1 MIAMFPHHHHLSP
14 AAIPHAV
21 QLLLTWLQSRLPVPA
36 FEWLDTELRGLQ
48 AKPEQARWF
57 KALGMAPRKLG
68 KADLHPTAA
77 ELQAAQALRQGLDP
91 SEWSVDQTARMAF
104 TLAFY
109 QGDEASFVQQMGVL
123 VDTSEINE
131 LLAIFRGF
139 ALFPHPQALEP
150 KAREAIRSTMRP
162 VYEAMSHRNPY
173 PLEFF
178 DEAAWNQMIVKAFF
192 LDSSIWQIQGVD
204 DRYNADLSVM
214 LISLVQERWAAARF
228 IAPEI
233 WRCAVPYANAEG
245 VEVILQALA
254 GKGAER
260 ELQMI
265 AKVCQHFPQLC
276 PPEVVQAIKAKAWMV
291 EPSTLPWSDFASA
304 SY

>member
-1 MIAMFPHHHHLSP
+1 MSPQHQHLSP
-14 AAIPHAV
+14 TAIPQAID
-21 QLLLTWLQSRLPVPA
+21 LLSAWMKTRLPTEA
-36 FEWLDTELRGLQ
+36 FAWFDTELRGLQ
-48 AKPEQARWF
+48 TQAEQARWF

-68 KADLHPTAA
+68 KADLQPTAV
-77 ELQAAQALRQGLDP
+77 ELQAAQTLRQGLDP
-91 SEWSVDQTARMAF
+91 TEWSVDQTARIAF

-109 QGDEASFVQQMGVL
+109 QGDEAGFVQQVAML

-173 PLEFF
+173 PFEFF

-204 DRYNADLSVM
+204 ERYNADLSVI
-214 LISLVQERWAAARF
+214 LISLVQERWAAGRF

-233 WRCAVPYANAEG
+233 WRCAVPHANPDG
-245 VEVILQALA
+245 VAVILQALA
-254 GKGAER
+254 GKALER
-260 ELQMI
+260 ELQVI
-265 AKVCQHFPQLC
+265 AKICLSHPALC
-276 PPEVVQAIKAKAWMV
+276 APEVVQAVKAKSWAV
-291 EPSTLPWSDFASA
+291 DPNSLPWSSFASA

>member
-1 MIAMFPHHHHLSP
+1 MYPQNQHLSP
-14 AAIPHAV
+14 ASIPQAIG
-21 QLLLTWLQSRLPVPA
+21 LLSAWLQTRLS
-36 FEWLDTELRGLQ
+36 FESFAWFDAELRSLQ

-68 KADLHPTAA
+68 KADLLPSAA
-77 ELQAAQALRQGLDP
+77 DLQAAHSLRQGLDP
-91 SEWSVDQTARMAF
+91 SEWSVDQTARIAF

-109 QGDEASFVQQMGVL
+109 QGDEAGFVQQVAML

-139 ALFPHPQALEP
+139 ALFPHPQSLEP

-162 VYEAMSHRNPY
+162 VYEAISHRNPF
-173 PLEFF
+173 PFEFF
-178 DEAAWNQMIVKAFF
+178 DEPAWNQMIVKAFF

-204 DRYNADLSVM
+204 ERYNPDLSVI
-214 LISLVQERWAAARF
+214 LISLVQERWAAGRF

-233 WRCAVPYANAEG
+233 WRCAVPHANAQG
-245 VEVILQALA
+245 VAVILEALG
-254 GKGAER
+254 GKAPER
-260 ELQMI
+260 EQQGI
-265 AKVCQHFPQLC
+265 AKISLALPALC
-276 PPEVVQAIKAKAWMV
+276 APEVVQAVKAKQWSSDPSSLAW
-291 EPSTLPWSDFASA
+291 SSFASA

>member
-1 MIAMFPHHHHLSP
+1 MHPQHQHLSSASIP
-14 AAIPHAV
+14 QAID
-21 QLLLTWLQSRLPVPA
+21 LLSAWLKTRLPSEA
-36 FEWLDTELRGLQ
+36 LAWFDAELRGLQ

-68 KADLHPTAA
+68 KADLQPSQA
-77 ELQAAQALRQGLDP
+77 ELLAAQALRAGLDP
-91 SEWSVDQTARMAF
+91 TEWSVDQTARMAF

-109 QGDEASFVQQMGVL
+109 QGDETSFVQQIAML

-139 ALFPHPQALEP
+139 ALFPHPEALEP
-150 KAREAIRSTMRP
+150 KAREAIRSAMRP

-173 PLEFF
+173 PLESF
-178 DEAAWNQMIVKAFF
+178 DEPAWNQMIVKAFF

-204 DRYNADLSVM
+204 QRYNADLSVI
-214 LISLVQERWAAARF
+214 LISLVQERWAAGRF

-233 WRCAVPYANAEG
+233 WRCAVPHANAQG
-245 VEVILQALA
+245 VAVILEALG
-254 GKGAER
+254 GKALER
-260 ELQMI
+260 EQQVI
-265 AKVCQHFPQLC
+265 AKICLNHPELC
-276 PPEVVQAIKAKAWMV
+276 PPEVVQAVKTKSWAVDPVSLAW
-291 EPSTLPWSDFASA
+291 SGFASA

>member
-1 MIAMFPHHHHLSP
+1 MRSQHQHLSP
-14 AAIPHAV
+14 ASIPQAID
-21 QLLLTWLQSRLPVPA
+21 LLSAWLKTRLSPEGFA
-36 FEWLDTELRGLQ
+36 WFDAELRSLQ

-68 KADLHPTAA
+68 KADLQPSAA
-77 ELQAAQALRQGLDP
+77 DLQAAQSLRAGLDP
-91 SEWSVDQTARMAF
+91 TQWSVDQTARMAF

-109 QGDEASFVQQMGVL
+109 PGDEAGFVQHVAML
-123 VDTSEINE
+123 VDTAEINE

-150 KAREAIRSTMRP
+150 KAREAIRSSMRP
-162 VYEAMSHRNPY
+162 VYEAISHRNPY

-178 DEAAWNQMIVKAFF
+178 DEPAWNQMIVKAFF

-204 DRYNADLSVM
+204 ERYNADLSVI
-214 LISLVQERWAAARF
+214 LISLVQERWAAGRF

-233 WRCAVPYANAEG
+233 WRCAVPHANPEG
-245 VEVILQALA
+245 VVVILQALS
-254 GKGAER
+254 GKALER
-260 ELQMI
+260 ELQVI
-265 AKVCQHFPQLC
+265 AKICLSHPTLC
-276 PPEVVQAIKAKAWMV
+276 VPEVVQAVKAKQWRSDPSSLAW
-291 EPSTLPWSDFASA
+291 SSFASA

>member
-1 MIAMFPHHHHLSP
+1 MSSPHRHLSP
-14 AAIPHAV
+14 AAIPQAIE
-21 QLLLTWLQSRLPVPA
+21 LLSAWLKTRLPIDA
-36 FEWLDTELRGLQ
+36 FAWFDNELRGLQ
-48 AKPEQARWF
+48 TQPEQARWF

-68 KADLHPTAA
+68 KADLQPSQV
-77 ELQAAQALRQGLDP
+77 ELQAAQTLRQGLDP
-91 SEWSVDQTARMAF
+91 TEWSVDQTARIAF

-109 QGDEASFVQQMGVL
+109 QGDEAGFVQHVAML
-123 VDTSEINE
+123 IDTSEINE

-139 ALFPHPQALEP
+139 ALFPHPEALEP

-173 PLEFF
+173 PFEFF

-204 DRYNADLSVM
+204 ERYNADLSEI
-214 LISLVQERWAAARF
+214 LISLVQERWAAGRF

-233 WRCAVPYANAEG
+233 WRCAVPHANAEG
-245 VEVILQALA
+245 VAVILQALA
-254 GKGAER
+254 GKALER
-260 ELQMI
+260 ELQVI
-265 AKVCQHFPQLC
+265 AKVCLSHPALC
-276 PPEVVQAIKAKAWMV
+276 PPEVVQAVKAKQWSSDPSSLAW
-291 EPSTLPWSDFASA
+291 SSFASA

>member
-1 MIAMFPHHHHLSP
+1 MSSPHRHLLS
-14 AAIPHAV
+14 AAIPQAIE
-21 QLLLTWLQSRLPVPA
+21 LLSAWLKTRLPTDA
-36 FEWLDTELRGLQ
+36 FAWFDNELRGLQ
-48 AKPEQARWF
+48 TQPEQARWF

-68 KADLHPTAA
+68 KADLQPSQV
-77 ELQAAQALRQGLDP
+77 ELQAAQTLRQGLDP
-91 SEWSVDQTARMAF
+91 TEWSVDQTARIAF

-109 QGDEASFVQQMGVL
+109 QGDEAGFVQHVAML
-123 VDTSEINE
+123 IDTSEINE

-139 ALFPHPQALEP
+139 ALFPHPEALEP

-173 PLEFF
+173 PFEFF

-204 DRYNADLSVM
+204 ERSNADLSEI
-214 LISLVQERWAAARF
+214 LISLVQERWAAGRF

-233 WRCAVPYANAEG
+233 WRCAVPHANAEG
-245 VEVILQALA
+245 VAVILQALA
-254 GKGAER
+254 GKALER
-260 ELQMI
+260 ERQVI
-265 AKVCQHFPQLC
+265 AKVCLSHPALC
-276 PPEVVQAIKAKAWMV
+276 PPEVVQAVKAKQWSSDPSSLAW
-291 EPSTLPWSDFASA
+291 SSFASA

>member
-1 MIAMFPHHHHLSP
+1 MFPQHHHLSP
-14 AAIPHAV
+14 ASIPQAIDVLHA
-21 QLLLTWLQSRLPVPA
+21 WLQSRLASVA
-36 FEWLDTELRGLQ
+36 FAWFDTELRGLQ
-48 AKPEQARWF
+48 TKPEQARWF

-68 KADLHPTAA
+68 KADLQPTAL
-77 ELQAAQALRQGLDP
+77 ELQAAQSLRQGLDP
-91 SEWSVDQTARMAF
+91 TEWSVDQTARMAF

-109 QGDEASFVQQMGVL
+109 QGDEAGFVQQMGML

-131 LLAIFRGF
+131 LLAIFKGF

-192 LDSSIWQIQGVD
+192 LDSSIWQIQGID
-204 DRYNADLSVM
+204 QRYNADLSVM
-214 LISLVQERWAAARF
+214 LILLVQERWAAGRF

-233 WRCAVPYANAEG
+233 WRCAVPHANADG
-245 VEVILQALA
+245 VAVILQALA

-260 ELQMI
+260 EQQMI
-265 AKVCQHFPQLC
+265 AKVCQHFAQLC
-276 PPEVVQAIKAKAWMV
+276 SPEVVKAVHAKSWSMQA
-291 EPSTLPWSDFASA
+291 SHLPWSDFASA

>member
-1 MIAMFPHHHHLSP
+1 MYPQHHHLSP
-14 AAIPHAV
+14 TAIPQAIA
-21 QLLLTWLQSRLPVPA
+21 LMTSWLKTRLAADA
-36 FEWLDTELRGLQ
+36 FDWFDTELRALQ

-68 KADLHPTAA
+68 KADLAPSGA
-77 ELQAAQALRQGLDP
+77 ELQAAQALRHGLDP
-91 SEWSVDQTARMAF
+91 TEWSMDQTARIAF

-109 QGDEASFVQQMGVL
+109 QGDELGFVQQVAML

-139 ALFPHPQALEP
+139 ALFPQPEALEP

-173 PLEFF
+173 PFEFF

-204 DRYNADLSVM
+204 ERYNADLSVI
-214 LISLVQERWAAARF
+214 LILLVQERWAAGRF

-233 WRCAVPYANAEG
+233 WRCAVPHANAEG
-245 VEVILQALA
+245 VAVILQALA
-254 GKGAER
+254 GKALER
-260 ELQMI
+260 ELQVI
-265 AKVCQHFPQLC
+265 AKICLSHPELC
-276 PPEVVQAIKAKAWMV
+276 PPDVVQAVKAKSWATD
-291 EPSTLPWSDFASA
+291 PLSLDWSSFASA

>member
-1 MIAMFPHHHHLSP
+1 MSSPHRHLLP
-14 AAIPHAV
+14 AAIPQAIE
-21 QLLLTWLQSRLPVPA
+21 LLSAWLKTRLPTDA
-36 FEWLDTELRGLQ
+36 FAWFDNELRGLQ
-48 AKPEQARWF
+48 TQPEQARWF

-68 KADLHPTAA
+68 KADLQPSQV
-77 ELQAAQALRQGLDP
+77 ELQAAQTLRQGLDP
-91 SEWSVDQTARMAF
+91 TEWSVDQTARIAF

-109 QGDEASFVQQMGVL
+109 QGDEAGFVQQVAML
-123 VDTSEINE
+123 IDTSEINE

-139 ALFPHPQALEP
+139 ALFPHPEALEP

-173 PLEFF
+173 PFEFF

-204 DRYNADLSVM
+204 DRYNADLSEI
-214 LISLVQERWAAARF
+214 LISLVQERWAAGRF

-233 WRCAVPYANAEG
+233 WRCAVPHANAEG
-245 VEVILQALA
+245 VAVILQALA
-254 GKGAER
+254 GKALER
-260 ELQMI
+260 ELQVI
-265 AKVCQHFPQLC
+265 AKVCLSHPALC
-276 PPEVVQAIKAKAWMV
+276 PHEVVQAVKAKQWGSDPSSLAW
-291 EPSTLPWSDFASA
+291 SSFASA

>member
-1 MIAMFPHHHHLSP
+1 MFPQHHHLSP
-14 AAIPHAV
+14 AAIPQAID
-21 QLLLTWLQSRLPVPA
+21 LLSVWLKPRLSPEGFA
-36 FEWLDTELRGLQ
+36 WFDTELRALQ

-57 KALGMAPRKLG
+57 KALGLAPRKLG
-68 KADLHPTAA
+68 KADLQPTQA

-91 SEWSVDQTARMAF
+91 SEWSVDQTARIAF

-109 QGDEASFVQQMGVL
+109 QGDEAGFVQQVVML
-123 VDTSEINE
+123 IDTSEINE

-162 VYEAMSHRNPY
+162 VYEAMSHRNPF

-204 DRYNADLSVM
+204 ERYNADLSVI
-214 LISLVQERWAAARF
+214 LILLVQERWAAGRF

-245 VEVILQALA
+245 VAVILQALA
-254 GKGAER
+254 GKALER
-260 ELQMI
+260 ELQVI
-265 AKVCQHFPQLC
+265 AKICLSHPDLC
-276 PPEVVQAIKAKAWMV
+276 PPEVVQAVKVKAWADD
-291 EPSTLPWSDFASA
+291 PSGLAWSSFASA

>member
-1 MIAMFPHHHHLSP
+1 MFPQHHHLSP
-14 AAIPHAV
+14 AAIPQAID
-21 QLLLTWLQSRLPVPA
+21 LLSVWLKPRLSPEGFA
-36 FEWLDTELRGLQ
+36 WFDTELRALQ
-48 AKPEQARWF
+48 AKPAQARWF
-57 KALGMAPRKLG
+57 KALGLAPRKLG
-68 KADLHPTAA
+68 KADLQPTQV

-91 SEWSVDQTARMAF
+91 SEWSVDQTARIAF

-109 QGDEASFVQQMGVL
+109 QGDEAGFVQQVVML
-123 VDTSEINE
+123 IDTSEINE

-162 VYEAMSHRNPY
+162 VYEAMSHRNPF

-204 DRYNADLSVM
+204 ERYNADLSVI
-214 LISLVQERWAAARF
+214 LILLVQERWAAGRF

-245 VEVILQALA
+245 VAVILQALA
-254 GKGAER
+254 GKALER
-260 ELQMI
+260 ELQVI
-265 AKVCQHFPQLC
+265 AKICLSHPDLC
-276 PPEVVQAIKAKAWMV
+276 PPEVVQAVKVKAWADD
-291 EPSTLPWSDFASA
+291 PSGLAWSSFASA

>member
-1 MIAMFPHHHHLSP
+1 MSSPHRHLLS
-14 AAIPHAV
+14 AAIPQAIE
-21 QLLLTWLQSRLPVPA
+21 LLSAWLKTRLPTDA
-36 FEWLDTELRGLQ
+36 FAWFDNELRGLQ
-48 AKPEQARWF
+48 TQPEQARWF

-68 KADLHPTAA
+68 KADLQPSQV
-77 ELQAAQALRQGLDP
+77 ELQAAQTLRQGLDP
-91 SEWSVDQTARMAF
+91 TEWSVDQTARIAF

-109 QGDEASFVQQMGVL
+109 QGDEAGFVQQVAML
-123 VDTSEINE
+123 IDTSEINE

-139 ALFPHPQALEP
+139 ALFPHPEALEP

-173 PLEFF
+173 PFEFF

-204 DRYNADLSVM
+204 DRYNADLSVI
-214 LISLVQERWAAARF
+214 LISLVQERWAAGRF

-233 WRCAVPYANAEG
+233 WRCAVPHANAEG
-245 VEVILQALA
+245 VAVILQALA
-254 GKGAER
+254 GKALER
-260 ELQMI
+260 EQQVI
-265 AKVCQHFPQLC
+265 AKICLSHPALC
-276 PPEVVQAIKAKAWMV
+276 APEVVQAVKAMSWSV
-291 EPSTLPWSDFASA
+291 YPSGLPWSSFASA

>member
-1 MIAMFPHHHHLSP
+1 MSSPHRHLLP
-14 AAIPHAV
+14 AAIPQAIE
-21 QLLLTWLQSRLPVPA
+21 LLSAWLKTRLPTDA
-36 FEWLDTELRGLQ
+36 FAWFDNELRGLQ
-48 AKPEQARWF
+48 TQPEQARWF

-68 KADLHPTAA
+68 KADLQPSQV
-77 ELQAAQALRQGLDP
+77 ELQAAQTLRQGLDP
-91 SEWSVDQTARMAF
+91 TEWSVDQTARIAF

-109 QGDEASFVQQMGVL
+109 QGDEAGFVQQVAML
-123 VDTSEINE
+123 IDTSEINE

-173 PLEFF
+173 PFEFF

-204 DRYNADLSVM
+204 ARYNADLSEI
-214 LISLVQERWAAARF
+214 LISLVQERWAAGRF

-233 WRCAVPYANAEG
+233 WRCAVPHANAEG
-245 VEVILQALA
+245 VAVILQALT
-254 GKGAER
+254 GKALER
-260 ELQMI
+260 ELQVI
-265 AKVCQHFPQLC
+265 AKVCLSHPALC
-276 PPEVVQAIKAKAWMV
+276 PPEVVQAVKAKQWGSDPSSLAW
-291 EPSTLPWSDFASA
+291 SSFASA

>member
-1 MIAMFPHHHHLSP
+1 MSSPHRHLSP
-14 AAIPHAV
+14 AAIPQAIE
-21 QLLLTWLQSRLPVPA
+21 LLSAWLKTRLPIDA
-36 FEWLDTELRGLQ
+36 FAWFDNELRGLQ
-48 AKPEQARWF
+48 TQPEQARWF

-68 KADLHPTAA
+68 KADLQPSQV
-77 ELQAAQALRQGLDP
+77 ELQAAQTLRQGLDP
-91 SEWSVDQTARMAF
+91 TEWSVDQTARIAF

-109 QGDEASFVQQMGVL
+109 QGDEAGFVQHVAML
-123 VDTSEINE
+123 IDTSEINE

-139 ALFPHPQALEP
+139 ALFPHPQASEP

-173 PLEFF
+173 PFEFF

-204 DRYNADLSVM
+204 ERYNADLSEI
-214 LISLVQERWAAARF
+214 LISLVQERWAAGRF

-233 WRCAVPYANAEG
+233 WRCAVPHANAEG
-245 VEVILQALA
+245 VAVILQALA
-254 GKGAER
+254 GKALER
-260 ELQMI
+260 ELQVI
-265 AKVCQHFPQLC
+265 AKVCLSHPALC
-276 PPEVVQAIKAKAWMV
+276 PPEVVQAVKAKQWSSDPSSLAW
-291 EPSTLPWSDFASA
+291 SSFASA

>member
-1 MIAMFPHHHHLSP
+1 MYPQHHHLSP
-14 AAIPHAV
+14 AAIPQAID
-21 QLLLTWLQSRLPVPA
+21 LLCAWLKARLPAEA
-36 FEWLDTELRGLQ
+36 FAWFDTELRALQ

-68 KADLHPTAA
+68 KADLAPSGA
-77 ELQAAQALRQGLDP
+77 ELQAAQALRHGLDP
-91 SEWSVDQTARMAF
+91 TEWSVDQTARIAL

-109 QGDEASFVQQMGVL
+109 QGDEVGFVQQVAML

-139 ALFPHPQALEP
+139 ALFPQPEALES

-162 VYEAMSHRNPY
+162 VYEAMAHRNPY
-173 PLEFF
+173 PSEFF

-192 LDSSIWQIQGVD
+192 LDSSIWQIQGVNE
-204 DRYNADLSVM
+204 RYNADLSVI
-214 LISLVQERWAAARF
+214 LILLVQERWAAGRF

-233 WRCAVPYANAEG
+233 WRCAVPYANPEG
-245 VEVILQALA
+245 VAVILQALA
-254 GKGAER
+254 GKALEL
-260 ELQMI
+260 ELQVI
-265 AKVCQHFPQLC
+265 AKVCLSHPELC
-276 PPEVVQAIKAKAWMV
+276 PPEVVKAVKAKSWATDPV
-291 EPSTLPWSDFASA
+291 SLDWSSFASA